1 MEKSIGDVTESE
13 ILRQQM
19 ELLAEASKEAP
30 STELP
35 GLTSAMLDIYS
46 EHCQVN
52 SVYCDTFSAVHIH
65 HWI

>member
-19 ELLAEASKEAP
+19 ELLVEASKEAP

-46 EHCQVN
+46 ALSSKF
-52 SVYCDTFSAVHIH
+52 SVL
-65 HWI
+65 